1 MDQDRVKL
9 LKKVNDK
16 SDVLNIKADDTIK
29 KLSDICDQLKEIRE
43 IVSRLPERKEGWLG
57 GYWDNSKK

>member
-1 MDQDRVKL
+1 VKL

>member
-1 MDQDRVKL
+1 MDQERVKL

-29 KLSDICDQLKEIRE
+29 KLDEINIMLKEI
-43 IVSRLPERKEGWLG
+43 VDRLPERKEGWLG

>member
-1 MDQDRVKL
+1 MDQERVKL

-29 KLSDICDQLKEIRE
+29 KLDEINIMLKEIKE
-43 IVSRLPERKEGWLG
+43 IVDRFHERKEGWLG

>member
-29 KLSDICDQLKEIRE
+29 KHSDICDQLKEIRE
-43 IVSRLPERKEGWLG
+43 IVDRLPERKEGWLG

>member
-1 MDQDRVKL
+1 MKL

>member
-1 MDQDRVKL
+1 MDQERVKL

-29 KLSDICDQLKEIRE
+29 KLDEINIMLKEIKE
-43 IVSRLPERKEGWLG
+43 IVDRLPERKEGWLG

>member
-1 MDQDRVKL
+1 MDQERVKL

-29 KLSDICDQLKEIRE
+29 KLDEINIILKEIKE
-43 IVSRLPERKEGWLG
+43 IVDRLPERKEGWLG

>member
-1 MDQDRVKL
+1 MDQERVKL

-16 SDVLNIKADDTIK
+16 SDVLNVKADDTIK
-29 KLSDICDQLKEIRE
+29 KLDEINIMLKEIKE
-43 IVSRLPERKEGWLG
+43 IVDRLPERKEGWLG